1 MSIVT
6 AKFPAVQIPTDSEG
20 YLRPD
25 LIPISAYL
33 YSTGYSDRA
42 RSRVLN
48 RLADGV
54 SPRECCKDR
63 ALAWRDLLE
72 VEALMPVGR
81 EAIAPIAGG
90 SPVLDFEPATI
101 AEALAA
107 YDAGDDLG
115 DDLGDDGQAPD
126 NTMSFDAWID
136 SQADG
141 IRALGTDAADWLAGQ
156 IAALADRARFLN
168 ASTPAEYDERA
179 EILESVAL

>member
-1 MSIVT
+1 MSTVT
-6 AKFPAVQIPTDSEG
+6 AFAPIVHIPTDSDG

-25 LIPISAYL
+25 LIPITAYL

-42 RSRVLN
+42 RSRVMN

-54 SPRECCKDR
+54 SPRELCKDG

-81 EAIAPIAGG
+81 DVIAPIAGG

-107 YDAGDDLG
+107 YDAGEDLG
-115 DDLGDDGQAPD
+115 DDLGDDGSAPD
-126 NTMSFDAWID
+126 ETLIFDAWID
-136 SQADG
+136 SQAAAV
-141 IRALGTDAADWLAGQ
+141 RSLGTDAAEWLAGQ
-156 IAALADRARFLN
+156 MAALADRARYLN
-168 ASTPAEYDERA
+168 ASTPAEYDERV
-179 EILESVAL
+179 EILDSAAL